1 MKHLK
6 SPNSFINES
15 VIDTHPH
22 YSHPED
28 DLKKV
33 LEYIQM
39 TLKFEQDSV
48 EYFEE
53 FDTEKLSLEDQTA
66 YLNSKAIVSKLEVI
80 EAFTKMILLKREK

>member
-6 SPNSFINES
+6 PPNTFINES
-15 VIDTHPH
+15 LQ
-22 YSHPED
+22 ED

-39 TLKFEQDSV
+39 SLKFEQDIV
-48 EYFEE
+48 EYFEK
-53 FDTEKLSLEDQTA
+53 FDTEKLSLEDQTV
-66 YLNSKAIVSKLEVI
+66 YLNSKAIVSKLREI

>member
-15 VIDTHPH
+15 VQ
-22 YSHPED
+22 ED
-28 DLKKV
+28 DLKEV

-39 TLKFEQDSV
+39 MLKFEQDSV

-53 FDTEKLSLEDQTA
+53 FDTKKLSLEDQTA
-66 YLNSKAIVSKLEVI
+66 YLNSKAIVSKLKGI
-80 EAFTKMILLKREK
+80 EAFTKMILLKREV

>member
-1 MKHLK
+1 MEYNIYKKITKK

-15 VIDTHPH
+15 VQ
-22 YSHPED
+22 ED
-28 DLKKV
+28 DLKEV

-66 YLNSKAIVSKLEVI
+66 YLNSKAIVSKLKGI
-80 EAFTKMILLKREK
+80 EAFTKMILLKREV